1 MITRKHDLS
10 SVDGEEMSIA
20 NSFVMPS
27 RINGDKVIDG
37 MTDRLNSQNTN
48 REDDIVPIIH
58 EKKEENDY

>member
-1 MITRKHDLS
+1 
-10 SVDGEEMSIA
+10 MSIA